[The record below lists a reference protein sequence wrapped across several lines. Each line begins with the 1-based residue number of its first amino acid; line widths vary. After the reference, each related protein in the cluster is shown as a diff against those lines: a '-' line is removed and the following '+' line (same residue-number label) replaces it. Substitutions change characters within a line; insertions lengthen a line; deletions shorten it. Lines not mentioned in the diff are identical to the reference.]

1 VIAPTDAQGGP
12 FDRLVLQPAD
22 PLLQLIQAYRD
33 DGRSSKL
40 DLGVGVYRDELGATP
55 VPAAV
60 KAAEAQLLSTQ
71 DTKSYLGAE
80 GDVGFLEQLTPLI
93 FGESAK
99 PVIGLQTPGGTG
111 ALRLAGELA
120 SAGRNGACIWF
131 GTPTW
136 PNHEAVFSGA
146 QLRIRTYRHFDPAT
160 QRLDFEAMVDAL
172 REARRGDVILL
183 HGCCHNPTGADLS
196 MEQWATVAGL
206 VAQRGLTP
214 LIDLAYQGLGLGLD
228 EDAAGARL
236 VFDAAE
242 DALLTY
248 SCDKNFGLYRE
259 RTGALFARSSRRAEP
274 VRTNMLSLARSL
286 WSMPP
291 DHGAAVVRL
300 ILESP
305 QLESMWRNELANMRQ
320 RLNGLRRALADTDSH
335 FAALAQQKG
344 LFAQLPLSPE
354 QVRLMREQGAVYMA
368 GSGRINIAG
377 LTLRTIPHFVQAL
390 EACLQPT

>member
-1 VIAPTDAQGGP
+1 VIAAEDVDPGA
-12 FDRLVLQPAD
+12 FDGLILQPPD
-22 PLLQLIQAYRD
+22 SLLQLIQAHRD
-33 DGRSSKL
+33 DGRPFKL
-40 DLGVGVYRDELGATP
+40 DLGIGVYRDEDGATP
-55 VPAAV
+55 VPVAV
-60 KAAEAQLLSTQ
+60 KAAEERLLSTQ

-80 GDVGFLEQLTPLI
+80 GDVGFLERLAPLI
-93 FGESAK
+93 LGESAQS
-99 PVIGLQTPGGTG
+99 VIGLQTPGGTG

-120 SAGRNGACIWF
+120 VAGRDRACIWF

-146 QLRIRTYRHFDPAT
+146 RLRIRTYRHYDPAN

-196 MEQWATVAGL
+196 MEQWATVAAL

-214 LIDLAYQGLGLGLD
+214 LIDLAYQGLGSGLE

-236 VFDAAE
+236 VFEAAD
-242 DALLTY
+242 DALLAY

-259 RTGALFARSSRRAEP
+259 RTGALFARSSRRSEP

-305 QLESMWRNELANMRQ
+305 QLESVWRNELANMRQ
-320 RLNGLRRALADTDSH
+320 RLNGLRRALADTDSR

-354 QVRLMREQGAVYMA
+354 QVSLMREQGAVYMA
-368 GSGRINIAG
+368 GCGRINIAG
-377 LTLRTIPHFVQAL
+377 LTLRTVPLFVQAL
-390 EACLQPT
+390 ETCVQTT